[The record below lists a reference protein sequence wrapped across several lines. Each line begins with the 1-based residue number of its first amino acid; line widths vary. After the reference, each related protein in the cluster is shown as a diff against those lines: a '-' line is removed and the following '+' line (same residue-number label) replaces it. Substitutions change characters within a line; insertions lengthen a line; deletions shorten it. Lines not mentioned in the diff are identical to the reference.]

1 MYPFRFEKQD
11 LEGHL
16 ASLKQ
21 FAAHVDWGA
30 TAIPE
35 PTPVECGCDGESLRK
50 DRRAVAGRGAL
61 VFSRAATGVK
71 RKSPRGKAEPR
82 KIKLFHLH
90 KYLSA
95 PFIYLV

>member
-1 MYPFRFEKQD
+1 MNPFRFEKQD

-35 PTPVECGCDGESLRK
+35 PTPVECGCNGESLRK
-50 DRRAVAGRGAL
+50 DRRAVAGQGAPA
-61 VFSRAATGVK
+61 FSRAATGVK
-71 RKSPRGKAEPR
+71 RKSPKEAKLNQGK
-82 KIKLFHLH
+82 
-90 KYLSA
+90 
-95 PFIYLV
+95 